1 LIDKYGIAYSRR
13 IDIRAAGAAPRC
25 SRSFTKLC
33 QAYQVETEKQN
44 ARDQVQKFTA
54 EVLIA
59 EGKPY
64 IDMPEGAVEA
74 LGGCPNFCVHF

>member
-1 LIDKYGIAYSRR
+1 
-13 IDIRAAGAAPRC
+13 
-25 SRSFTKLC
+25 
-33 QAYQVETEKQN
+33 VETEKQN